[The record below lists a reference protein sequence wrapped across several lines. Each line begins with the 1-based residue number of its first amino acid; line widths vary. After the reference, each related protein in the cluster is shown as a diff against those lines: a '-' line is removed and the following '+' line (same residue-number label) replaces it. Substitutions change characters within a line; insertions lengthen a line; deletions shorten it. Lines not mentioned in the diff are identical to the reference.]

1 VTHSKRVLVCAGLL
15 AFLGCAASNA
25 ATIVTTPVGLL
36 PGTQYQLVFVTS
48 DLFFASTSS
57 ISTYN
62 GDVAAEAALNATLAA
77 FDTANG
83 VTWTVIGST
92 SAVNANVN
100 APSSGLVYT
109 LDGTKVA
116 SSGVY
121 SGSLLSAIDIT
132 QFGNTLSGNVWTGST
147 TSGTAQP
154 ITNVLGGAFPEYGLS
169 NSTTGSWIAFDNN
182 IPQSPNT
189 ALFYALSSVIT
200 VPSTTVPEPGTAAL
214 TLGALLLLS
223 VSRLRWR
230 GSMPKA

>member
-1 VTHSKRVLVCAGLL
+1 MKHSKRVLVYAGLL
-15 AFLGCAASNA
+15 AFLGCTASNA
-25 ATIVTTPVGLL
+25 ATIVTTPAGLL
-36 PGTQYQLVFVTS
+36 PGTQYQLVFVTQ
-48 DLFFASTSS
+48 DLFFASTSN

-62 GDVAAEAALNATLAA
+62 ADVSAEAALNATLAA
-77 FDTANG
+77 FDAANG

-109 LDGTKVA
+109 LDGTRVA

-147 TSGTAQP
+147 TSGIAQP

-169 NSTTGSWIAFDNN
+169 SSATGSWIAFDNN

-189 ALFYALSSVIT
+189 QSFYALSSVIT
-200 VPSTTVPEPGTAAL
+200 VPASVPEPGTGAL
-214 TLGALLLLS
+214 TVGALLLLG

-230 GSMPKA
+230 GSKPTV